1 MSEIKKNYD
10 AIEELH
16 NIYEE
21 EIGINFDNSIKK
33 INLDVYFEDALNPK
47 YATLDEIFR
56 YNKTDLSYGDLAET
70 LYSTFKSL
78 GEKGLK
84 QSMISAKTKFGEF
97 LADATLSKLWESAIT
112 NIAKLNPLI
121 QYLLSKKSQPMNEE
135 VYMEEVEGQT
145 IYIAQCDNSA
155 FSTKELAEKY
165 NNAFNQQQINEG
177 GYEDEYYVIESM
189 IDDPQKIKFI
199 NDITIEFMN
208 TDKFINEDIG
218 IDNEIFDSIKEAIEK
233 YIQKMN
239 LDKIPFKTRA
249 LLLQSGYR
257 DDKMPD
263 CINSLKGLNKQ
274 LIVNGNT
281 YNIIFSK
288 IGEAGEI
295 TKEN

>member
-21 EIGINFDNSIKK
+21 EIGISFDNSIKEK
-33 INLDVYFEDALNPK
+33 SLDTYFEDVLNPK

-70 LYSTFKSL
+70 LYNTFKNL

-97 LADATLSKLWESAIT
+97 SADVTLSKLWENAVS
-112 NIAKLNPLI
+112 NVAKLNPLI
-121 QYLLSKKSQPMNEE
+121 QYLLSKKSQPINEE
-135 VYMEEVEGQT
+135 VYVEEVEGQT

-208 TDKFINEDIG
+208 TDEFMNE
-218 IDNEIFDSIKEAIEK
+218 E
-233 YIQKMN
+233 
-239 LDKIPFKTRA
+239 
-249 LLLQSGYR
+249 
-257 DDKMPD
+257 
-263 CINSLKGLNKQ
+263 
-274 LIVNGNT
+274 
-281 YNIIFSK
+281 
-288 IGEAGEI
+288 
-295 TKEN
+295 

>member
-21 EIGINFDNSIKK
+21 EIGISFDNSIKEK
-33 INLDVYFEDALNPK
+33 SLDTYFEDVLNPK

-70 LYSTFKSL
+70 LYNTFKTL

-84 QSMISAKTKFGEF
+84 QSMISAKIKFGEF
-97 LADATLSKLWESAIT
+97 LADATLSKLWENAVS
-112 NIAKLNPLI
+112 NVAKLNPLI
-121 QYLLSKKSQPMNEE
+121 QYLLSKKSQPINEE
-135 VYMEEVEGQT
+135 VYVEEVEGQT

-199 NDITIEFMN
+199 NDITY
-208 TDKFINEDIG
+208 
-218 IDNEIFDSIKEAIEK
+218 K
-233 YIQKMN
+233 Y
-239 LDKIPFKTRA
+239 
-249 LLLQSGYR
+249 
-257 DDKMPD
+257 
-263 CINSLKGLNKQ
+263 
-274 LIVNGNT
+274 
-281 YNIIFSK
+281 
-288 IGEAGEI
+288 
-295 TKEN
+295 